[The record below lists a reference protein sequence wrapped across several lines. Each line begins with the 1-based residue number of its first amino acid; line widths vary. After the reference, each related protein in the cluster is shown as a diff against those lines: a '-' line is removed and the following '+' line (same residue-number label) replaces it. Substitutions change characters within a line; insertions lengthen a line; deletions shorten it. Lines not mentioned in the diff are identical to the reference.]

1 MPSSAAFNAVV
12 KVLALPELS
21 GPAQA
26 ACLLP
31 NEEHRI
37 GALAFL
43 IHELGV
49 GTAYIERG
57 QSSQFVR
64 V

>member
-26 ACLLP
+26 ACLSP

-49 GTAYIERG
+49 GTAYIE
-57 QSSQFVR
+57 
-64 V
+64 